1 MPVETVCSEAAPLA
15 YRFGRRA
22 PSLHPRP
29 CLFHDQASPGIYL
42 ELDVHGECRI
52 PSPPVHTLEVLLD
65 DLHRE
70 GQLLELNCNQDPL
83 DIACRG

>member
-1 MPVETVCSEAAPLA
+1 MPVETVCSEAMPLA

-22 PSLHPRP
+22 SSLHPRP
-29 CLFHDQASPGIYL
+29 CLFHDQAAPGIYL
-42 ELDVHGECRI
+42 ELDVHGEGRI
-52 PSPPVHTLEVLLD
+52 SSPPVHTLEVVLD

-70 GQLLELNCNQDPL
+70 GQPPELSFGQDPL